1 MPDLTPPS
9 DFDPIRYMKMFHL
22 SDDLEIKIQQNIGP
36 QKKSVVVIDNFY
48 KDPDA
53 VRQLCLESKKKTDP
67 GLLSYMPGHRVFI
80 ETAEVRKKLYPL
92 FEELCFDTNI
102 WGGGNWQNL
111 RWFQAEWQKCAFIC
125 NVINDKT
132 LADKPMGI
140 IPHQDA
146 YRLQMPPLNTQF
158 AAVIYLNTPEECAGG
173 TNLWSFNGEMSLPYK
188 GPTGI
193 HEPSR
198 PQETMTGEEIF
209 EHIHWSLHH
218 NEEWKVEHEFEMVY
232 NRMALYESQTLHS
245 QNVDLGMFT
254 DYDRINQVLFM

>member
-9 DFDPIRYMKMFHL
+9 DFDHIRYMKMFHL

-146 YRLQMPPLNTQF
+146 YRLQMPPLHTQF
-158 AAVIYLNTPEECAGG
+158 AAVIYLNTPEECSGG
-173 TNLWSFNGEMSLPYK
+173 TNLYSYGGEISHFDRPES
-188 GPTGI
+188 GI
-193 HEPSR
+193 PVLEDPS
-198 PQETMTGEEIF
+198 QVELFDHIKSYIDNSI
-209 EHIHWSLHH
+209 EHT
-218 NEEWKVEHEFEMVY
+218 FEMVY
-232 NRMALYESQTLHS
+232 NRMVLYEADVLHGPS
-245 QNVDLGMFT
+245 VELGKFKNFS
-254 DYDRINQVLFM
+254 RINQVLFM